1 MRRKDVLKLDDVSLD
16 KKVKIQG
23 TQFDRKRKLN
33 DKDWKKV
40 RSLLKRGYSYN
51 YISEVFG
58 VKAKTIRYG
67 VDEEFRKY
75 CIQHMTGK
83 HSGVDTCTFEN
94 RVSYKRNLIK
104 RRKIKV
110 KNI

>member
-16 KKVKIQG
+16 RKVKIQG

-40 RSLLKRGYSYN
+40 NSLLKRGYSYN

-67 VDEEFRKY
+67 EIGRAHV
-75 CIQHMTGK
+75 
-83 HSGVDTCTFEN
+83 
-94 RVSYKRNLIK
+94 
-104 RRKIKV
+104 
-110 KNI
+110 